1 MSKFAIQTRATV
13 ELDVKS
19 EKLVRLPGRKCEFG
33 ADFGSGVPAR
43 LLTSKSSLVSFVSKQ
58 RRCFYFGLCFCF
70 PSSLTNARR
79 SKRKMR
85 KRSMSVFVARENN
98 RLSKKFE
105 GGKLLSDII
114 IIYVYELF
122 DFQGIFIHL
131 LVLFHISITSFILSS
146 SSCLR

>member
-1 MSKFAIQTRATV
+1 
-13 ELDVKS
+13 
-19 EKLVRLPGRKCEFG
+19 
-33 ADFGSGVPAR
+33 
-43 LLTSKSSLVSFVSKQ
+43 
-58 RRCFYFGLCFCF
+58 
-70 PSSLTNARR
+70 
-79 SKRKMR
+79 
-85 KRSMSVFVARENN
+85 MSVFVARENN